1 ESSSDQFTFEIGNSL
16 WLDQSFAFNP
26 HYQHIAKQEL
36 GATVKAI
43 DFSAAGAAD
52 EINDWIRNR
61 TAGHI
66 TGLIQPPLAP
76 PLVIANAVYLKAR
89 WRNPFQQ
96 QASRPEAFHLGDG
109 GTRQVTMMHNRASF
123 AYQETEKWQSVALP
137 YSGSEFVL
145 WLILP
150 KNGVS

>member
-1 ESSSDQFTFEIGNSL
+1 
-16 WLDQSFAFNP
+16 
-26 HYQHIAKQEL
+26 
-36 GATVKAI
+36 
-43 DFSAAGAAD
+43 
-52 EINDWIRNR
+52 
-61 TAGHI
+61 
-66 TGLIQPPLAP
+66 
-76 PLVIANAVYLKAR
+76 YLKAR

-150 KNGVS
+150 KNGVSIDAVLEEFSRNHDEAAAGGTQTLVDLGLPKFRAEFKADLNDSLDRLGVRRAFEPDAADFSGITRSGTRLHISKVLHQ